1 MTKPDYILIGAMK
14 CGTSTVRS
22 YLEAHPD
29 VFIVPGQ
36 EPRFFS
42 HDENYA
48 RGLDWYRGLYD
59 GAAGHKLAG
68 EGTNDY
74 ANGAR
79 YPDTAAR
86 IAAFAPD
93 ARILYF
99 VRHPLDRIVSAW
111 IQNRADKRDKVAPTL
126 DAAVTEQP
134 EIFVDQSLY
143 WSNLSLYRAHFPD
156 TRIHIGFMEDLKAD
170 PEAFFADICGF
181 LGIPPAPRIDRPH
194 VNKSEGKRLATPLYS
209 KINRIPGMAAAK
221 GLLSSDLKQR
231 IRETFFERELEGR
244 PEFSPTVRAALLNQL
259 RLDAEAFLAHCGRPA
274 DFWKF

>member
-1 MTKPDYILIGAMK
+1 MRQPDYVLIGAMK

-22 YLEAHPD
+22 YLEGHPD

-48 RGLDWYRGLYD
+48 RGLDWYRALYD
-59 GAAGHKLAG
+59 GAGDARLAG
-68 EGTNDY
+68 EGSNDY

-86 IAAFAPD
+86 LAAYAPETKL
-93 ARILYF
+93 LYF

-111 IQNRADKRDKVAPTL
+111 IQNRADKRDKVAPSL
-126 DAAVTEQP
+126 DAAVTQQP

-143 WSNLSLYRAHFPD
+143 WANLNRFRAEFPD
-156 TRIHIGFMEDLKAD
+156 AQIHIGFMEDLKAD
-170 PEAFFADICGF
+170 PEAFFAAICDF
-181 LGIPPAPRIDRPH
+181 LDLPPAPRIERGH

-209 KINRIPGMAAAK
+209 KINRLPGVAAAK
-221 GLLSSDLKQR
+221 GLLSSEVKQR
-231 IRETFFERELEGR
+231 IRERFFERELDGR
-244 PEFSPTVRAALLNQL
+244 PEFSPGVRAALIAQI
-259 RLDAEAFLAHCGRPA
+259 RPDAESFLAHCGRSK
-274 DFWKF
+274 DFWMF